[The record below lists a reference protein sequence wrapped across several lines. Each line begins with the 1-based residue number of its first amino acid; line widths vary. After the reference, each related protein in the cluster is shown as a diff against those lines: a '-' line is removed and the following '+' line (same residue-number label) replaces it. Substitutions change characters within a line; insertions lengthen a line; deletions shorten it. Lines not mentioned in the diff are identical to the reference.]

1 MPEMDGFRAAEEIR
15 RREAGQ
21 RHVPIIAMTAGAPAE
36 GREKCIA
43 AGMDDYLSKPVKAHL
58 LEAMLDRWV
67 GGAPVAV
74 AAAQA
79 GDGANPV
86 EGDGVLDAGQ
96 LETLRGLAES
106 IGDPGVPSG
115 PDR

>member
-1 MPEMDGFRAAEEIR
+1 
-15 RREAGQ
+15 
-21 RHVPIIAMTAGAPAE
+21 MTAGAPAE

-43 AGMDDYLSKPVKAHL
+43 AGMDDFLSKPVKAHL